1 MVSEKILNLTRLT
14 VAKLYPDDFGRG
26 SKENAHIAEID
37 VFSNDCIPVRSRK
50 VLDVTVWLRAE
61 PQALDMFCCW
71 KDIGKACNQSRR

>member
-37 VFSNDCIPVRSRK
+37 VFSNDCIPFLAAKSQMSRSGCK
-50 VLDVTVWLRAE
+50 AE